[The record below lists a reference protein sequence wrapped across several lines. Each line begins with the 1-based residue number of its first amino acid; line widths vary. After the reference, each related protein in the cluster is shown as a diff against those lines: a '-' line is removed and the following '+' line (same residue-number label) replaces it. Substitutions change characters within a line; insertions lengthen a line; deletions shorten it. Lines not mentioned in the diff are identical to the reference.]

1 MNKYLILGG
10 FMSNKGLSLR
20 KRPER
25 FNPWS
30 VFQDEMK
37 DFMSRFNE
45 DWPEMAPL
53 EMTTPSHFVP
63 RIDLK
68 DNGDS
73 YLVTAEIPGMKE
85 KDISVSLDQNVLT
98 LEGEKKAESEE
109 KGKGYFRSEISY
121 GTFFRTIPLHEEID
135 EGKVEA
141 NYKDGVLKVTLAKK
155 EGAGRK
161 KKKIEIKSH
170 THMQ

>member
-1 MNKYLILGG
+1 ML
-10 FMSNKGLSLR
+10 NKGFSLR
-20 KRPER
+20 KRSER

-37 DFMSRFNE
+37 DLMSRFNE
-45 DWPEMAPL
+45 DWPEMTPL
-53 EMTTPSHFVP
+53 EMTTATHFIP

-68 DNGDS
+68 DNGES
-73 YLVTAEIPGMKE
+73 YLVTAEIPGIKE

-109 KGKGYFRSEISY
+109 KGKEFYRSEISY
-121 GTFFRTIPLHEEID
+121 GHFYRTIPLFDDVD

-155 EGAGRK
+155 EGAVRK
-161 KKKIEIKSH
+161 KKKIEIKSQSQ
-170 THMQ
+170 MQ

>member
-1 MNKYLILGG
+1 ML
-10 FMSNKGLSLR
+10 NKGLSLR

-30 VFQDEMK
+30 IFQDDMK
-37 DFMSRFNE
+37 DLMSRFNE
-45 DWPEMAPL
+45 DWPEIAPL
-53 EMTTPSHFVP
+53 EITTPSHFVP

-73 YLVTAEIPGMKE
+73 YIVTAEIPGMKE
-85 KDISVSLDQNVLT
+85 KDISVTLDQNVLT

-121 GTFFRTIPLHEEID
+121 GNFYRTIPLFDEVD
-135 EGKVEA
+135 EGKVDA
-141 NYKDGVLKVTLAKK
+141 LYKDGVLKVTLHKK
-155 EGAGRK
+155 EGATRK
-161 KKKIEIKSH
+161 KKKIEIKAHSQ
-170 THMQ
+170 MQ

>member
-1 MNKYLILGG
+1 M
-10 FMSNKGLSLR
+10 MNKGLSLR
-20 KRPER
+20 KRSER

-30 VFQDEMK
+30 VLQDEMK
-37 DFMSRFNE
+37 DLMSRFNE
-45 DWPEMAPL
+45 DWPELTPL
-53 EMTTPSHFVP
+53 EITTPSHFVP

-68 DNGDS
+68 DNGEF

-109 KGKGYFRSEISY
+109 KGKGVYRSEISY
-121 GTFFRTIPLHEEID
+121 GHFYRTIPLFEDVD

-155 EGAGRK
+155 EGSARK
-161 KKKIEIKSH
+161 KKKIEIKS
-170 THMQ
+170 TSHMQ